1 MSAAEAMIRVTT
13 LPSQPARPADAHK
26 GVFGRVSVIAGSRG
40 MTGAACLSGVA
51 ALRTGA
57 GLVTVASAASVIP
70 IIAAYEPS
78 YMTVPLREDED
89 GRIGGAS
96 LASIVSLLLSSKA
109 GVIGPGLGRSNQL
122 NDIVVNVYR
131 RTPVPMVID
140 ADGLNVLANSG
151 QDITKSSLAGYRIL
165 TPHPGE
171 FARLTGKTTVD
182 IAANRE
188 QLAWDFARTH
198 GVVLVLKGA
207 GTVVTDGQRLAIN
220 TTGNSGMA
228 TGGSGDVLSG
238 ILAALLSQGMEPF
251 GAAQL
256 GVHLHGLAGD
266 LAANELSQPGMIAS
280 DMLRYIGR
288 AWKTLGAP

>member
-1 MSAAEAMIRVTT
+1 MSSESMIRVST
-13 LPSQPARPADAHK
+13 LPKLPARPADAHK
-26 GVFGRVSVIAGSRG
+26 GLFGRVAVIAGSRG

-51 ALRTGA
+51 ALRSGA

-70 IIAAYEPS
+70 VIAAYEPS
-78 YMTVPLREDED
+78 YMTVSLREDED

-96 LASIVSLLLSSKA
+96 LATIVSLLLSSKA

-151 QDITKSSLAGYRIL
+151 QDITKSNLAGYRVL

-171 FARLTGKTTVD
+171 FARLTGKTTVE
-182 IAANRE
+182 IAADRE
-188 QLAWDFARTH
+188 NLAWEFAKTH

-207 GTVVTDGQRLAIN
+207 GTVITNGERLAIN

-228 TGGSGDVLSG
+228 TGGTGDVLTG
-238 ILAALLSQGMEPF
+238 IIAGLLSQGMDPF
-251 GAAQL
+251 SAAQL

-266 LAANELSQPGMIAS
+266 LAAEELSQPALIAS
-280 DMLRYIGR
+280 DLLKYLGR
-288 AWKTLGAP
+288 AWKTLGA